1 MSLSSWEHQILSR
14 IAEELSGPDSKLA
27 SLVAGF
33 NRLVAGEEMPFR
45 PQVAGLRR
53 ARSRGGYRR
62 RRRHPARTSR
72 WLAAAWLLT
81 TAALIAIA
89 LVLNLVNPGPG
100 ANRVCARSQAASCTG
115 NGLGALSVLSR
126 GLGTLDPRLPKLPPR
141 HSVLDIPPV
150 NKLVT

>member
-1 MSLSSWEHQILSR
+1 MEVAAVSLSSWEHKILSR
-14 IAEELSGPDSKLA
+14 IAEELPGADSKLA

-53 ARSRGGYRR
+53 SRPRGGYRR
-62 RRRHPARTSR
+62 RRHPSMTWR
-72 WLAAAWLLT
+72 WLTAAWFLT

-100 ANRVCARSQAASCTG
+100 ANRVCAQSRAASCTG
-115 NGLGALSVLSR
+115 SGLGALSVLSP
-126 GLGTLDPRLPKLPPR
+126 GLGTSPRG
-141 HSVLDIPPV
+141 S
-150 NKLVT
+150 

>member
-14 IAEELSGPDSKLA
+14 IAEELSGADSKLT
-27 SLVAGF
+27 SLVTAF
-33 NRLVAGEEMPFR
+33 NRLVAGEAMPSR
-45 PQVAGLRR
+45 PQIAGLRR
-53 ARSRGGYRR
+53 SRPRGGYR
-62 RRRHPARTSR
+62 RRRHPARTAR
-72 WLAAAWLLT
+72 WLAAVWLLT